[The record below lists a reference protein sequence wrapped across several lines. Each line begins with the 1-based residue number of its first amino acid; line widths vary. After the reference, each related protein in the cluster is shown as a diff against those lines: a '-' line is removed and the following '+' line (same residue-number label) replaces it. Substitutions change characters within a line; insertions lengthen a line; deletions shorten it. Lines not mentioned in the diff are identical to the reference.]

1 MNALCKW
8 KNCPEAERPWDSGQP
23 QLRHFFLRVVNCRE
37 QDCYYL
43 SRCSLQESY
52 SRVRPWT
59 GLHDSYMYPWA
70 SHLDPPEWKSKMGV
84 GRVIKSCNQG
94 DLDLPKRELL
104 PMENFILPATIDVQ
118 STVGNSSTLIVIFSS
133 LEDINRALVYL
144 VETEVA
150 KNLNFTMASVLLNK
164 LDSMVKLASLARI
177 R

>member
-1 MNALCKW
+1 
-8 KNCPEAERPWDSGQP
+8 
-23 QLRHFFLRVVNCRE
+23 
-37 QDCYYL
+37 
-43 SRCSLQESY
+43 
-52 SRVRPWT
+52 
-59 GLHDSYMYPWA
+59 MYPWA

-84 GRVIKSCNQG
+84 GRVINSCNQG